1 MMNNNKIL
9 TVSYGTFSCTLEG
22 FDDSFGT
29 MKAIAEYFRDLSSED
44 RYFGAEPAQPDAE
57 MLAHIAQKE
66 ISRRVEARQ
75 QDGQIVLSAQTPEEP
90 AAPAQPTPAPE
101 AAETPKA
108 PAAPQPQVSST
119 AAGPSVVSTSFAPR
133 RPKEISAYYDAYR
146 INALKS
152 AEAEA
157 APAPQAEAAAPRD
170 EVVSREVAAPKPE
183 ATQAEAAPAPAAPA
197 AEVDI
202 VPGQP
207 DEDVEAFFADSP
219 RNEVTVDDQDAEIQP
234 VAAPVVDSIAA
245 KLQRIRA
252 VVANQDAPAAPQPQ
266 VFDDEDTIDAED
278 STDDVIANAINDI
291 EGALDADDTVENIAQ
306 SSDLEAE
313 AEEDVTTVQESEEQ
327 HEDVAAD
334 EVAEADAAQVEA
346 VETEEA
352 EEDAAPRGRVLKVK
366 RADIDRAIAEGELEE
381 VEEDAPAVLEE
392 PEKPALRIQR
402 DPESTLSDEDEEDL
416 ARELAELEATLSS
429 AAADT
434 LTDAPEDAEE
444 AVAVEDDAPQ
454 DETAK
459 EETAKEETAKE
470 ETAKEDSQEDT
481 AQEETLDTDV
491 SEDDAEEVQAEV
503 QAETTAEPATEAP
516 KAAPQRRS
524 LPTLDADSGP
534 DMNRLLAETDNQ
546 MDEPEA
552 ATRRDAITH
561 LRAAVAAKKADMAL
575 GAPDAAEREN
585 NAYRSDLAEVV
596 KPRRPASTTARTERP
611 AEPRPAPLKLVA
623 AQRIDTDQP
632 RNVAP
637 VRPRRVAAVAPAPVP
652 QAGGFA
658 EFAEEMGATQL
669 PDLLEAAAAY
679 MAFVE
684 GMDDFSRPQ
693 LMNTVRQG
701 GAEDFSREEGLRS
714 FGQLL
719 RTGKLQKLEG
729 GRFKASEQIGFQPDA
744 RAAG

>member
-90 AAPAQPTPAPE
+90 AAPAQPAPAPE
-101 AAETPKA
+101 AAETPKT

-170 EVVSREVAAPKPE
+170 EVVSRDVAAPKPE
-183 ATQAEAAPAPAAPA
+183 ATQAKAAPAPVAPA

-291 EGALDADDTVENIAQ
+291 QGALDADDTVEDIAQ

-313 AEEDVTTVQESEEQ
+313 EDVTAAQESEEQ

-334 EVAEADAAQVEA
+334 EVAEADAAQVDA
-346 VETEEA
+346 DETGEA
-352 EEDAAPRGRVLKVK
+352 EEDTAPRGRVLKVK

-444 AVAVEDDAPQ
+444 AVADEDDAP
-454 DETAK
+454 E
-459 EETAKEETAKE
+459 EETAKEA
-470 ETAKEDSQEDT
+470 SQEDT
-481 AQEETLDTDV
+481 AQEETVDIDV

-503 QAETTAEPATEAP
+503 QAETAAEPEAEAP

>member
-90 AAPAQPTPAPE
+90 ARPAQPAPAPE
-101 AAETPKA
+101 AAAPPKA
-108 PAAPQPQVSST
+108 PAAPQPQVSSS

-152 AEAEA
+152 AEPEA

-183 ATQAEAAPAPAAPA
+183 ATQAEAAPASAAPA
-197 AEVDI
+197 PEVDI

-291 EGALDADDTVENIAQ
+291 QGALDADDTVEDIAQ

-313 AEEDVTTVQESEEQ
+313 EDVAAAQESEEQ

-334 EVAEADAAQVEA
+334 EVAEADAAQVDA
-346 VETEEA
+346 DETGEA
-352 EEDAAPRGRVLKVK
+352 EEDTAPRGRVLKVK

-434 LTDAPEDAEE
+434 LTDAPEEAEE
-444 AVAVEDDAPQ
+444 AVVDEDDAP
-454 DETAK
+454 E
-459 EETAKEETAKE
+459 EETAEEA
-470 ETAKEDSQEDT
+470 SQEDT
-481 AQEETLDTDV
+481 AQEETVDTDV

-503 QAETTAEPATEAP
+503 QAETAAEPEAEAP

>member
-29 MKAIAEYFRDLSSED
+29 MMAIAEYFRDLSSED

-90 AAPAQPTPAPE
+90 AAPAQPAPAPE

-170 EVVSREVAAPKPE
+170 EVVSRDVAAPKSE
-183 ATQAEAAPAPAAPA
+183 ATQAEAAPASAAPA
-197 AEVDI
+197 PEVDI

-266 VFDDEDTIDAED
+266 VFDDEDTTDAED

-291 EGALDADDTVENIAQ
+291 QGALDADDTVEDIAQ

-313 AEEDVTTVQESEEQ
+313 EDVTAAQESEEQ

-334 EVAEADAAQVEA
+334 EVAEADAAQVDA
-346 VETEEA
+346 DETGEA
-352 EEDAAPRGRVLKVK
+352 EEDTAPRGRVLKVK

-381 VEEDAPAVLEE
+381 VEEDAPAVLDK
-392 PEKPALRIQR
+392 PEKTALRIQR

-444 AVAVEDDAPQ
+444 AVADEDDAP
-454 DETAK
+454 E
-459 EETAKEETAKE
+459 EETAEEETG
-470 ETAKEDSQEDT
+470 KEDSQEDT

-503 QAETTAEPATEAP
+503 QAETAAEPEAEAP

>member
-75 QDGQIVLSAQTPEEP
+75 QDGQIVLSAQTPEDP
-90 AAPAQPTPAPE
+90 AAPAQPAPAPE

-170 EVVSREVAAPKPE
+170 EVVSRDVAAPKPE
-183 ATQAEAAPAPAAPA
+183 ATQAEAAPASAAPA
-197 AEVDI
+197 PEVDI

-291 EGALDADDTVENIAQ
+291 QGALDADDTVEDIAQ

-313 AEEDVTTVQESEEQ
+313 AEEDVAAAQESEEQ
-327 HEDVAAD
+327 HEVVAAD
-334 EVAEADAAQVEA
+334 EVEEADAAQVDA
-346 VETEEA
+346 DETGEA
-352 EEDAAPRGRVLKVK
+352 EEDTAPRGRVLKVK

-381 VEEDAPAVLEE
+381 VEEDAPAVLDK

-434 LTDAPEDAEE
+434 LTDAPEEAEE
-444 AVAVEDDAPQ
+444 AVADEDDAP
-454 DETAK
+454 E
-459 EETAKEETAKE
+459 EETAE
-470 ETAKEDSQEDT
+470 EDSQEDT
-481 AQEETLDTDV
+481 AQEETLDIDV

-503 QAETTAEPATEAP
+503 QADTAAEPEAEAP

>member
-90 AAPAQPTPAPE
+90 AAPAQPAPAPE

-152 AEAEA
+152 AEPEA
-157 APAPQAEAAAPRD
+157 APAPQAEAAALRD
-170 EVVSREVAAPKPE
+170 EVVSRDVAAPKPE
-183 ATQAEAAPAPAAPA
+183 ATQAEAAPASAAPA
-197 AEVDI
+197 PEVDI

-219 RNEVTVDDQDAEIQP
+219 RNEVTVDEQDAEIQP

-291 EGALDADDTVENIAQ
+291 QGALDADDTVEDIAQ

-313 AEEDVTTVQESEEQ
+313 AEEDVAAAQESEEQ

-334 EVAEADAAQVEA
+334 EVEEADAAQVDADETGEA
-346 VETEEA
+346 K
-352 EEDAAPRGRVLKVK
+352 EDTAPRGRVLKVK

-381 VEEDAPAVLEE
+381 VEEDAPAVLDK

-444 AVAVEDDAPQ
+444 AVADEDDAP
-454 DETAK
+454 E
-459 EETAKEETAKE
+459 EETAE
-470 ETAKEDSQEDT
+470 EDSQEDT
-481 AQEETLDTDV
+481 AQEETQDIDV
-491 SEDDAEEVQAEV
+491 SEDDAEEAQAEV
-503 QAETTAEPATEAP
+503 QADTAAEPEAEAP

>member
-90 AAPAQPTPAPE
+90 AAPAQPAPAPE

-170 EVVSREVAAPKPE
+170 EVVSRDVAAPKPE
-183 ATQAEAAPAPAAPA
+183 ATQAEAAPAPVAPASAAPA
-197 AEVDI
+197 PEVDI

-219 RNEVTVDDQDAEIQP
+219 RNEVTIDDQDAEIQP

-252 VVANQDAPAAPQPQ
+252 VVANQDAPGAPQPQ
-266 VFDDEDTIDAED
+266 VFDDEDTTDAED

-291 EGALDADDTVENIAQ
+291 QGALDADDTVEDIAQ

-313 AEEDVTTVQESEEQ
+313 EDVTAAQESEEQ
-327 HEDVAAD
+327 HEVVAAD
-334 EVAEADAAQVEA
+334 EVEEADAAQVDA
-346 VETEEA
+346 DETGEA
-352 EEDAAPRGRVLKVK
+352 EEDTAPRGRVLKVK

-444 AVAVEDDAPQ
+444 AVAYEDDAP
-454 DETAK
+454 E
-459 EETAKEETAKE
+459 EETSEED
-470 ETAKEDSQEDT
+470 TAKEDSQEDT
-481 AQEETLDTDV
+481 AQEETLDADV

-503 QAETTAEPATEAP
+503 QAETAAEPEAEAP

>member
-75 QDGQIVLSAQTPEEP
+75 QDGQIVLSAQTPEDP
-90 AAPAQPTPAPE
+90 AAPAQPAPAPE

-170 EVVSREVAAPKPE
+170 EVVSRDVAAPKPE
-183 ATQAEAAPAPAAPA
+183 ATQAEAAPASAAPA
-197 AEVDI
+197 PEVDI

-291 EGALDADDTVENIAQ
+291 QGALDADDTVEDIAQ

-313 AEEDVTTVQESEEQ
+313 AEEDVAAAQESEEQ

-334 EVAEADAAQVEA
+334 EVEEADAAQVDA
-346 VETEEA
+346 DETGEA
-352 EEDAAPRGRVLKVK
+352 EEDTAPRGRVLKVK

-434 LTDAPEDAEE
+434 LTDAPEEAEE
-444 AVAVEDDAPQ
+444 AVADEDDAP
-454 DETAK
+454 E
-459 EETAKEETAKE
+459 EETAE
-470 ETAKEDSQEDT
+470 EDSQEDT
-481 AQEETLDTDV
+481 AQEETLDIDV

-503 QAETTAEPATEAP
+503 QADTAAEPEAEAP

>member
-90 AAPAQPTPAPE
+90 AAPAQPAPAPE

-152 AEAEA
+152 AEPEA

-170 EVVSREVAAPKPE
+170 EVVSRDVAAPKPE
-183 ATQAEAAPAPAAPA
+183 ATQAEAARASATPAP
-197 AEVDI
+197 EVDI

-266 VFDDEDTIDAED
+266 VFDDEDTTDAED

-291 EGALDADDTVENIAQ
+291 QGALDADDTVEDIAQ
-306 SSDLEAE
+306 TSDLE
-313 AEEDVTTVQESEEQ
+313 AEEDVTAAQESEEQ
-327 HEDVAAD
+327 HEVVAAD
-334 EVAEADAAQVEA
+334 EVEEADAAQVDA
-346 VETEEA
+346 DETGEA
-352 EEDAAPRGRVLKVK
+352 EEDTAPRGRVLKVK

-444 AVAVEDDAPQ
+444 AVAYEDDAP
-454 DETAK
+454 E
-459 EETAKEETAKE
+459 EETAE
-470 ETAKEDSQEDT
+470 EDSQEDT
-481 AQEETLDTDV
+481 AQEETQDTDV
-491 SEDDAEEVQAEV
+491 SEDDAEEVQAET
-503 QAETTAEPATEAP
+503 ETAAEPEAEAP

>member
-170 EVVSREVAAPKPE
+170 EVVSRDVAAPKPE
-183 ATQAEAAPAPAAPA
+183 ATQAEAAPASAAPA
-197 AEVDI
+197 PEVDI

-219 RNEVTVDDQDAEIQP
+219 RNEVTVDEQDAEIQP

-313 AEEDVTTVQESEEQ
+313 EDVTAAQESEEQ
-327 HEDVAAD
+327 HEDVAPD
-334 EVAEADAAQVEA
+334 EVAEADAAQVDA
-346 VETEEA
+346 DETGEA
-352 EEDAAPRGRVLKVK
+352 EEDTAPRGRVLKVK

-434 LTDAPEDAEE
+434 LTDAFEDAEE
-444 AVAVEDDAPQ
+444 AVADEDDAP
-454 DETAK
+454 E
-459 EETAKEETAKE
+459 EETAEEETG
-470 ETAKEDSQEDT
+470 KEDSQEDT

-503 QAETTAEPATEAP
+503 QAETAAEPATEAP

>member
-90 AAPAQPTPAPE
+90 AAPAQPAAAPE

-152 AEAEA
+152 AEPEA

-183 ATQAEAAPAPAAPA
+183 ATQAEAAPASAAPA
-197 AEVDI
+197 PEVDI

-291 EGALDADDTVENIAQ
+291 QGALDADDTVEDMAQ

-313 AEEDVTTVQESEEQ
+313 EDVTAAQEAEEQ

-334 EVAEADAAQVEA
+334 EVAEADAAQVDA
-346 VETEEA
+346 DETGEA
-352 EEDAAPRGRVLKVK
+352 EEDTAPRGRVLKVK

-434 LTDAPEDAEE
+434 LTDAFEDAEE
-444 AVAVEDDAPQ
+444 AVADEDDAP
-454 DETAK
+454 E
-459 EETAKEETAKE
+459 EETAEEETG
-470 ETAKEDSQEDT
+470 KEDSQEDT
-481 AQEETLDTDV
+481 AQEEPLDIDA

-503 QAETTAEPATEAP
+503 QAETAAEPEAEAP

>member
-1 MMNNNKIL
+1 M
-9 TVSYGTFSCTLEG
+9 
-22 FDDSFGT
+22 
-29 MKAIAEYFRDLSSED
+29 
-44 RYFGAEPAQPDAE
+44 
-57 MLAHIAQKE
+57 
-66 ISRRVEARQ
+66 
-75 QDGQIVLSAQTPEEP
+75 
-90 AAPAQPTPAPE
+90 
-101 AAETPKA
+101 
-108 PAAPQPQVSST
+108 
-119 AAGPSVVSTSFAPR
+119 
-133 RPKEISAYYDAYR
+133 
-146 INALKS
+146 
-152 AEAEA
+152 
-157 APAPQAEAAAPRD
+157 
-170 EVVSREVAAPKPE
+170 
-183 ATQAEAAPAPAAPA
+183 
-197 AEVDI
+197 
-202 VPGQP
+202 
-207 DEDVEAFFADSP
+207 
-219 RNEVTVDDQDAEIQP
+219 TVDEQDAEIQP

-278 STDDVIANAINDI
+278 STDDVIADAINDI
-291 EGALDADDTVENIAQ
+291 QGALDADDTVEDIAQ

-313 AEEDVTTVQESEEQ
+313 AEEDVAAAQESEEQ

-334 EVAEADAAQVEA
+334 EVEEADAAQVDADETGEA
-346 VETEEA
+346 K
-352 EEDAAPRGRVLKVK
+352 EDTAPRGRVLKVK

-444 AVAVEDDAPQ
+444 AVADEDDAP
-454 DETAK
+454 E
-459 EETAKEETAKE
+459 EETAE
-470 ETAKEDSQEDT
+470 EDSQEDT
-481 AQEETLDTDV
+481 AQEETQDIDV
-491 SEDDAEEVQAEV
+491 SEDDAEEAQAEV
-503 QAETTAEPATEAP
+503 QADTAAEPEAEAP

>member
-75 QDGQIVLSAQTPEEP
+75 QDGQIVLSAQTPAEP
-90 AAPAQPTPAPE
+90 AAPAQAQPAPTPE
-101 AAETPKA
+101 VAETPKT
-108 PAAPQPQVSST
+108 PAAPQSQVSST

-170 EVVSREVAAPKPE
+170 EVVSRDVAAPKLE

-291 EGALDADDTVENIAQ
+291 EGALDADDTVENIAH
-306 SSDLEAE
+306 SADLEAE
-313 AEEDVTTVQESEEQ
+313 AEAEAEAEDEVAAAQESEEQ
-327 HEDVAAD
+327 HEDVATD
-334 EVAEADAAQVEA
+334 EV
-346 VETEEA
+346 EEA
-352 EEDAAPRGRVLKVK
+352 EAAQAEAEETGDAEEDTAPRGRVLKVK

-381 VEEDAPAVLEE
+381 VEEDAPAVLKE

-454 DETAK
+454 EEVVE
-459 EETAKEETAKE
+459 EETAE
-470 ETAKEDSQEDT
+470 EDSLEDT
-481 AQEETLDTDV
+481 AHEDTVDADV
-491 SEDDAEEVQAEV
+491 SEEDAEQAQAEV
-503 QAETTAEPATEAP
+503 QAETEPAAEPEAEAP

-524 LPTLDADSGP
+524 LPTLDADSGS

-632 RNVAP
+632 RTVAP

>member
-75 QDGQIVLSAQTPEEP
+75 QDGQIVLSAQTPEQP
-90 AAPAQPTPAPE
+90 AAPAQPAPVRE

-183 ATQAEAAPAPAAPA
+183 ATQAEAAPASAAPA
-197 AEVDI
+197 PEVDI

-266 VFDDEDTIDAED
+266 VFDDEDTTDAED

-291 EGALDADDTVENIAQ
+291 QGALDADDTVEDIAQ

-313 AEEDVTTVQESEEQ
+313 EDVTAAQESEEQ

-334 EVAEADAAQVEA
+334 EVAEADAAQVDA
-346 VETEEA
+346 DETGEA
-352 EEDAAPRGRVLKVK
+352 EEDTAPRGRVLKVK

-444 AVAVEDDAPQ
+444 AVAVEDDAP
-454 DETAK
+454 E
-459 EETAKEETAKE
+459 EETAEEDTAE
-470 ETAKEDSQEDT
+470 EASQEDT
-481 AQEETLDTDV
+481 AQEETVDIDV

-503 QAETTAEPATEAP
+503 QAETAAEPEAP

>member
-90 AAPAQPTPAPE
+90 AAPAQPAPAPE
-101 AAETPKA
+101 AAETPKT

-170 EVVSREVAAPKPE
+170 EVVSRDVAAPKPE
-183 ATQAEAAPAPAAPA
+183 ATQAKAAPAPVAPA

-291 EGALDADDTVENIAQ
+291 QGALDADDTVEDMAQ

-313 AEEDVTTVQESEEQ
+313 EDVTAAQESEEQ

-334 EVAEADAAQVEA
+334 EVAEADAAQVDA
-346 VETEEA
+346 DETGEA
-352 EEDAAPRGRVLKVK
+352 EEDTAPRGRVLKVK

-381 VEEDAPAVLEE
+381 VEEDAPAVLEQ

-434 LTDAPEDAEE
+434 LTDAPEEAEE
-444 AVAVEDDAPQ
+444 AVADEDDAP
-454 DETAK
+454 E
-459 EETAKEETAKE
+459 EETAEEA
-470 ETAKEDSQEDT
+470 SQEDT
-481 AQEETLDTDV
+481 AQEETVDIDV

-503 QAETTAEPATEAP
+503 QAETAAEPEAEAP

>member
-75 QDGQIVLSAQTPEEP
+75 QDGQIVLSAQTPEDP
-90 AAPAQPTPAPE
+90 AAPAQPAPAPE

-170 EVVSREVAAPKPE
+170 EVVSRDVAAPKPE
-183 ATQAEAAPAPAAPA
+183 ATQAEAAPASAAPA
-197 AEVDI
+197 PEVDI

-291 EGALDADDTVENIAQ
+291 QGALDADDTVEDIAQ

-313 AEEDVTTVQESEEQ
+313 AEEDVAAAQESEEQ

-334 EVAEADAAQVEA
+334 EVEEADAAQVDA
-346 VETEEA
+346 DETGEA
-352 EEDAAPRGRVLKVK
+352 EEDTAPRGRVLKVK

-381 VEEDAPAVLEE
+381 VEEDAPAVLDK

-434 LTDAPEDAEE
+434 LTDAPEEAEE
-444 AVAVEDDAPQ
+444 AVADEDDAP
-454 DETAK
+454 E
-459 EETAKEETAKE
+459 EETAE
-470 ETAKEDSQEDT
+470 EDSQEDT
-481 AQEETLDTDV
+481 AQEETLDIDV

>member
-75 QDGQIVLSAQTPEEP
+75 QDGQIVLSAQTPAEP
-90 AAPAQPTPAPE
+90 AAPAQPAPAPE
-101 AAETPKA
+101 VAETPKT

-152 AEAEA
+152 AEPVTAPEA

-170 EVVSREVAAPKPE
+170 EMVSRDVAAPKPE

-291 EGALDADDTVENIAQ
+291 QGALDADDTVEDIAQ
-306 SSDLEAE
+306 SAASDVEAE
-313 AEEDVTTVQESEEQ
+313 AEEEVTAAQDTEEQ
-327 HEDVAAD
+327 HEDVSAD
-334 EVAEADAAQVEA
+334 EVEEAEAAQVEA
-346 VETEEA
+346 EETDETDETD
-352 EEDAAPRGRVLKVK
+352 EDTSPRGRVLKVK

-381 VEEDAPAVLEE
+381 VDEDAPAVLEE

-434 LTDAPEDAEE
+434 LTDAPEETEDP
-444 AVAVEDDAPQ
+444 VAVEDDAP
-454 DETAK
+454 K
-459 EETAKEETAKE
+459 EETAE
-470 ETAKEDSQEDT
+470 EDSLEDT
-481 AQEETLDTDV
+481 AQEETVDADV
-491 SEDDAEEVQAEV
+491 SEEDAEQAHAEV
-503 QAETTAEPATEAP
+503 QAETEAAAEPEAP

-552 ATRRDAITH
+552 TTRRDAITH

-575 GAPDAAEREN
+575 GAPDATEREN

-596 KPRRPASTTARTERP
+596 KPRRPASTAARTERP

-632 RNVAP
+632 RTVAP
-637 VRPRRVAAVAPAPVP
+637 VRPRRVAAVAPAAAP

-701 GAEDFSREEGLRS
+701 GTEDFSREEGLRS

>member
-90 AAPAQPTPAPE
+90 AAPAQPAAAPE

-170 EVVSREVAAPKPE
+170 EVVSRDVAAPKPE
-183 ATQAEAAPAPAAPA
+183 ATQAEAAPAPVAPASAAPA
-197 AEVDI
+197 PEVDI

-252 VVANQDAPAAPQPQ
+252 VVANQDAPSAPQPQ

-291 EGALDADDTVENIAQ
+291 QGALDADDTVEDIAQ

-313 AEEDVTTVQESEEQ
+313 EDVTAAQESEEQ
-327 HEDVAAD
+327 HEVVAAD
-334 EVAEADAAQVEA
+334 EVEEADAAQVDA
-346 VETEEA
+346 DETGEA
-352 EEDAAPRGRVLKVK
+352 EEDTAPRGRVLKVK

-381 VEEDAPAVLEE
+381 VEEDAPAVLEK

-434 LTDAPEDAEE
+434 LTDAPEEAEE
-444 AVAVEDDAPQ
+444 AVADEDDAP
-454 DETAK
+454 E
-459 EETAKEETAKE
+459 EETAEEA
-470 ETAKEDSQEDT
+470 SQEDT
-481 AQEETLDTDV
+481 AQEEPLDTDV
-491 SEDDAEEVQAEV
+491 SEDDAEEVPAET
-503 QAETTAEPATEAP
+503 ETTAEPEAEAP

>member
-90 AAPAQPTPAPE
+90 AAPAQPAPAPE

-170 EVVSREVAAPKPE
+170 EVVSRDVAAPKPE
-183 ATQAEAAPAPAAPA
+183 ATQAEAAPASAAPA
-197 AEVDI
+197 PEVDI

-266 VFDDEDTIDAED
+266 VFDDEDTTDAED

-291 EGALDADDTVENIAQ
+291 QGALDADDTVEDIAQ

-313 AEEDVTTVQESEEQ
+313 EDVTAAQESEEQ

-334 EVAEADAAQVEA
+334 EVAEADAAQVDA
-346 VETEEA
+346 DETGEA
-352 EEDAAPRGRVLKVK
+352 EEDTAPRGRVLKVK

-434 LTDAPEDAEE
+434 LTDAPEEAEE
-444 AVAVEDDAPQ
+444 AVADEDDAP
-454 DETAK
+454 E
-459 EETAKEETAKE
+459 EETAEEA
-470 ETAKEDSQEDT
+470 SQEDT
-481 AQEETLDTDV
+481 AQEETVDIDV

-503 QAETTAEPATEAP
+503 QAETAAEPEAEAP

>member
-90 AAPAQPTPAPE
+90 AAPAQPAPAPE

-152 AEAEA
+152 AEPEA
-157 APAPQAEAAAPRD
+157 APAPQAEAAALRD
-170 EVVSREVAAPKPE
+170 EVVSRDVAAPKPE
-183 ATQAEAAPAPAAPA
+183 ATQAEAAPASAAPA
-197 AEVDI
+197 PEVDI

-219 RNEVTVDDQDAEIQP
+219 RNEVTVDEQDAEIQP

-252 VVANQDAPAAPQPQ
+252 VVANQDAPGAPQPQ
-266 VFDDEDTIDAED
+266 VFDDEDTTDAED

-291 EGALDADDTVENIAQ
+291 QGALDADDTVEDIAQ
-306 SSDLEAE
+306 TSDLE
-313 AEEDVTTVQESEEQ
+313 AEEDVTAAQESEEQ

-334 EVAEADAAQVEA
+334 EVAEADAAQVDA
-346 VETEEA
+346 DETGEA
-352 EEDAAPRGRVLKVK
+352 EEDTAPRGRVLKVK

-444 AVAVEDDAPQ
+444 AVAYEDDAP
-454 DETAK
+454 E
-459 EETAKEETAKE
+459 EETSEED
-470 ETAKEDSQEDT
+470 TAKEDSQEDT
-481 AQEETLDTDV
+481 AQEETLDADV

-503 QAETTAEPATEAP
+503 QAETAAEPEAEAP

>member
-90 AAPAQPTPAPE
+90 AAPAQPAPAPE
-101 AAETPKA
+101 AAETPKT

-170 EVVSREVAAPKPE
+170 EVVSRDVAAPKSE
-183 ATQAEAAPAPAAPA
+183 ATQAEAAPASAAPA
-197 AEVDI
+197 PEVDI

-266 VFDDEDTIDAED
+266 VFDDEDTTDAED

-291 EGALDADDTVENIAQ
+291 QGALDADDTVEDMAQ

-313 AEEDVTTVQESEEQ
+313 KDVAAAQESEEQ
-327 HEDVAAD
+327 HEVVAAD
-334 EVAEADAAQVEA
+334 EVEEADAAQVDA
-346 VETEEA
+346 DETGEA
-352 EEDAAPRGRVLKVK
+352 EEDTAPRGRVLKVK

-434 LTDAPEDAEE
+434 LTDAPEEAEE
-444 AVAVEDDAPQ
+444 AVADEDDAP
-454 DETAK
+454 E
-459 EETAKEETAKE
+459 EETAEEA
-470 ETAKEDSQEDT
+470 SQEDT
-481 AQEETLDTDV
+481 AQEEPLDTDV
-491 SEDDAEEVQAEV
+491 SEDDAEEVPAET
-503 QAETTAEPATEAP
+503 ETTAEPEAEAP

>member
-90 AAPAQPTPAPE
+90 AAPAQPAPAPE

-157 APAPQAEAAAPRD
+157 APAPQAEATAPRD
-170 EVVSREVAAPKPE
+170 EVVSRDVAAPKPE
-183 ATQAEAAPAPAAPA
+183 ATQAEAAPASAAPA
-197 AEVDI
+197 PEVDI

-291 EGALDADDTVENIAQ
+291 EGALDADDTVEDIAQ

-313 AEEDVTTVQESEEQ
+313 AEEDVAAAQESEEQ

-334 EVAEADAAQVEA
+334 EVEEADAAQVDA
-346 VETEEA
+346 DETGEA
-352 EEDAAPRGRVLKVK
+352 EEDTAPRGRVLKVK

-434 LTDAPEDAEE
+434 LTDAPEEAEE
-444 AVAVEDDAPQ
+444 AVADEDDAP
-454 DETAK
+454 E
-459 EETAKEETAKE
+459 EETAE
-470 ETAKEDSQEDT
+470 EDSQEDT

-491 SEDDAEEVQAEV
+491 SEDDAEEVQAET
-503 QAETTAEPATEAP
+503 ETTAEPEAEAP

>member
-22 FDDSFGT
+22 FDNSFGT

-90 AAPAQPTPAPE
+90 AAPAQPAPAPE

-152 AEAEA
+152 AEPEA

-170 EVVSREVAAPKPE
+170 EVVSRDVAAPKPE
-183 ATQAEAAPAPAAPA
+183 ATQAEAAPASAAPA
-197 AEVDI
+197 PEVDI

-219 RNEVTVDDQDAEIQP
+219 RNEVTIDDQDAEIQP

-252 VVANQDAPAAPQPQ
+252 VVANQDAPGAPQPQ
-266 VFDDEDTIDAED
+266 VFDDEDTTDAED

-291 EGALDADDTVENIAQ
+291 QGALDADDTVEDIAQ
-306 SSDLEAE
+306 TSDLE
-313 AEEDVTTVQESEEQ
+313 AEEDVTAAQESEEQ

-334 EVAEADAAQVEA
+334 EVAEADAAQVDA
-346 VETEEA
+346 DETGEA
-352 EEDAAPRGRVLKVK
+352 EEDTAPRGRVLKVK

-402 DPESTLSDEDEEDL
+402 DPKSTLSDEDEEDL

-434 LTDAPEDAEE
+434 LTDAPEEAEE
-444 AVAVEDDAPQ
+444 AVVDEDDAP
-454 DETAK
+454 E
-459 EETAKEETAKE
+459 EETAEEA
-470 ETAKEDSQEDT
+470 SQEDT
-481 AQEETLDTDV
+481 AQEEPLDTDV
-491 SEDDAEEVQAEV
+491 SEDDAEEVQAET
-503 QAETTAEPATEAP
+503 ETTAEPEAEAP

>member
-90 AAPAQPTPAPE
+90 AAPAQPAPAPE
-101 AAETPKA
+101 AAETPKT

-152 AEAEA
+152 AEPEA

-170 EVVSREVAAPKPE
+170 EVVSRDVAAPKPE
-183 ATQAEAAPAPAAPA
+183 ATQAEAAPASAAPA
-197 AEVDI
+197 PEVDI

-291 EGALDADDTVENIAQ
+291 QGALDADDTVEDIAQ

-313 AEEDVTTVQESEEQ
+313 EDVTAAQESEEQ

-334 EVAEADAAQVEA
+334 EVAEADAAQVDA
-346 VETEEA
+346 DETGEA
-352 EEDAAPRGRVLKVK
+352 EEDTAPRGRVLKVK

-444 AVAVEDDAPQ
+444 AVAVEDDAP
-454 DETAK
+454 E
-459 EETAKEETAKE
+459 EETAE
-470 ETAKEDSQEDT
+470 EDSQEDT
-481 AQEETLDTDV
+481 AQEETLDTDG
-491 SEDDAEEVQAEV
+491 SEDDAEEVQAET
-503 QAETTAEPATEAP
+503 ETTAEPEAEAP

>member
-75 QDGQIVLSAQTPEEP
+75 QDGQIVLSAPTPEEP
-90 AAPAQPTPAPE
+90 AAPAQPAPAPE
-101 AAETPKA
+101 AAAPPKA
-108 PAAPQPQVSST
+108 PAAPQPQVSSS

-152 AEAEA
+152 AEPEA

-170 EVVSREVAAPKPE
+170 EVVSRDVAAPKPE
-183 ATQAEAAPAPAAPA
+183 ATQAEAARASATPAP
-197 AEVDI
+197 EVDI

-266 VFDDEDTIDAED
+266 VFDDEDTTDAED

-291 EGALDADDTVENIAQ
+291 QGALDADDTVEDIAQ
-306 SSDLEAE
+306 TSDLE
-313 AEEDVTTVQESEEQ
+313 AEEDVTAAQESEEQ
-327 HEDVAAD
+327 HEVVAAD
-334 EVAEADAAQVEA
+334 EVEEADAAQVDA
-346 VETEEA
+346 DETGEA
-352 EEDAAPRGRVLKVK
+352 EEDTAPRGRVLKVK

-434 LTDAPEDAEE
+434 LTDAPEEAEE
-444 AVAVEDDAPQ
+444 AVADEDDAP
-454 DETAK
+454 E
-459 EETAKEETAKE
+459 EETAEEA
-470 ETAKEDSQEDT
+470 SQEDT

-491 SEDDAEEVQAEV
+491 SEDDAEAAQAEV
-503 QAETTAEPATEAP
+503 QAETAAEPEAEAP

>member
-1 MMNNNKIL
+1 
-9 TVSYGTFSCTLEG
+9 
-22 FDDSFGT
+22 
-29 MKAIAEYFRDLSSED
+29 
-44 RYFGAEPAQPDAE
+44 
-57 MLAHIAQKE
+57 
-66 ISRRVEARQ
+66 
-75 QDGQIVLSAQTPEEP
+75 
-90 AAPAQPTPAPE
+90 
-101 AAETPKA
+101 
-108 PAAPQPQVSST
+108 
-119 AAGPSVVSTSFAPR
+119 VVSTSFAPR

-152 AEAEA
+152 AEPEA

-170 EVVSREVAAPKPE
+170 EVVSRDVAAPKPE
-183 ATQAEAAPAPAAPA
+183 ATQAEAAPASAAPA
-197 AEVDI
+197 PEVDI

-266 VFDDEDTIDAED
+266 VFNDEDTIDAED

-291 EGALDADDTVENIAQ
+291 QGALDADDTVEDIAQ
-306 SSDLEAE
+306 SSDLEV
-313 AEEDVTTVQESEEQ
+313 EEDVTAAQESEEQ

-334 EVAEADAAQVEA
+334 EVAEADAAQVDA
-346 VETEEA
+346 DETGEA
-352 EEDAAPRGRVLKVK
+352 EEDTAPRGRVLKVK

-434 LTDAPEDAEE
+434 LTDAFEDAEE
-444 AVAVEDDAPQ
+444 AVADEDDAP
-454 DETAK
+454 E
-459 EETAKEETAKE
+459 EETAE
-470 ETAKEDSQEDT
+470 EDSQEDT
-481 AQEETLDTDV
+481 AQEETVDIDV

-503 QAETTAEPATEAP
+503 QAETAAEPEAEAP
-516 KAAPQRRS
+516 KAATQRRS

>member
-90 AAPAQPTPAPE
+90 AAPAQPAPAPE

-170 EVVSREVAAPKPE
+170 EVVSRDVAAPKPE
-183 ATQAEAAPAPAAPA
+183 ATQAEAAPASAAPA
-197 AEVDI
+197 PEVDI

-291 EGALDADDTVENIAQ
+291 QGALDADDTVEDIAQ
-306 SSDLEAE
+306 TSDLE
-313 AEEDVTTVQESEEQ
+313 AEEDVTAAQESEEQ

-334 EVAEADAAQVEA
+334 EVEEADAAQVDA
-346 VETEEA
+346 DETGEA
-352 EEDAAPRGRVLKVK
+352 EEDTAPRGRVLKVK

-434 LTDAPEDAEE
+434 LTDAPEEAEE
-444 AVAVEDDAPQ
+444 AVADEDDAP
-454 DETAK
+454 E
-459 EETAKEETAKE
+459 EETAEEA
-470 ETAKEDSQEDT
+470 SQEDT
-481 AQEETLDTDV
+481 AQEEALDTDV
-491 SEDDAEEVQAEV
+491 SEDDAEEVQAET
-503 QAETTAEPATEAP
+503 ETAAEPEAEAP

>member
-90 AAPAQPTPAPE
+90 AAPAQPAPAPE
-101 AAETPKA
+101 AAAPPKA
-108 PAAPQPQVSST
+108 PAAPQPQVSSS

-152 AEAEA
+152 AEPEA

-170 EVVSREVAAPKPE
+170 EVVSRDVAAPKPE
-183 ATQAEAAPAPAAPA
+183 ATQAEAARASATPAP
-197 AEVDI
+197 EVDI

-266 VFDDEDTIDAED
+266 VFDDEDTTDAED

-291 EGALDADDTVENIAQ
+291 QGALDADDTVEDIAQ
-306 SSDLEAE
+306 TSDLE
-313 AEEDVTTVQESEEQ
+313 AEEDVTAAQESEEQ
-327 HEDVAAD
+327 HEVVAAD
-334 EVAEADAAQVEA
+334 EVEEADAAQVDA
-346 VETEEA
+346 DETGEA
-352 EEDAAPRGRVLKVK
+352 EEDTAPRGRVLKVK

-434 LTDAPEDAEE
+434 LTDAPEEAEE
-444 AVAVEDDAPQ
+444 AVADEDDAP
-454 DETAK
+454 E
-459 EETAKEETAKE
+459 EETAEEA
-470 ETAKEDSQEDT
+470 SQEDT

-491 SEDDAEEVQAEV
+491 SEDDAEAAQAEV
-503 QAETTAEPATEAP
+503 QAETAAEPEAEAP

>member
-90 AAPAQPTPAPE
+90 AAPAQPAPAPE

-170 EVVSREVAAPKPE
+170 EVVSRDVAAPKPE
-183 ATQAEAAPAPAAPA
+183 ATQAEAAPASAAPA
-197 AEVDI
+197 PEVDI

-291 EGALDADDTVENIAQ
+291 QGALDADDTVEDIAQ

-313 AEEDVTTVQESEEQ
+313 AEEDVAAAQESEEQ

-334 EVAEADAAQVEA
+334 EVEEADAAQVDA
-346 VETEEA
+346 DETGEA
-352 EEDAAPRGRVLKVK
+352 EEDTAPRGRVLKVK

-381 VEEDAPAVLEE
+381 VEEDAPAVLDK

-434 LTDAPEDAEE
+434 LTDAPEEAEE
-444 AVAVEDDAPQ
+444 AVADEDDAP
-454 DETAK
+454 E
-459 EETAKEETAKE
+459 EETAE
-470 ETAKEDSQEDT
+470 EDSQEDT
-481 AQEETLDTDV
+481 AQEETLDIDV

-503 QAETTAEPATEAP
+503 QADTAAEPEAEAP

>member
-90 AAPAQPTPAPE
+90 AAPAQPAPAPE

-152 AEAEA
+152 AEPEA

-170 EVVSREVAAPKPE
+170 EVVSRDVAAPKPE
-183 ATQAEAAPAPAAPA
+183 ATQAEAAPASAAPA
-197 AEVDI
+197 PEVDI

-219 RNEVTVDDQDAEIQP
+219 RNEVTIDDQDAEIQP

-252 VVANQDAPAAPQPQ
+252 VVANQDAPGAPQPQ
-266 VFDDEDTIDAED
+266 VFDDEDTTDAED

-291 EGALDADDTVENIAQ
+291 QGALDADDTVEDIAQ
-306 SSDLEAE
+306 TSDLE
-313 AEEDVTTVQESEEQ
+313 AEEDVTAAQESEEQ
-327 HEDVAAD
+327 HEVVAAD
-334 EVAEADAAQVEA
+334 EVEEADAAQVDA
-346 VETEEA
+346 DETGEA
-352 EEDAAPRGRVLKVK
+352 EEDTAPRGRVLKVK

-444 AVAVEDDAPQ
+444 AVAYEDDAP
-454 DETAK
+454 E
-459 EETAKEETAKE
+459 EETSEED
-470 ETAKEDSQEDT
+470 TAKEDSQEDT
-481 AQEETLDTDV
+481 AQEETVDIDG
-491 SEDDAEEVQAEV
+491 SEDDAEAA
-503 QAETTAEPATEAP
+503 QAETETAAEPEAEAP

>member
-75 QDGQIVLSAQTPEEP
+75 QDGQIVLSAQTPEDP
-90 AAPAQPTPAPE
+90 AAPAQPAPAPE

-152 AEAEA
+152 AEPEA
-157 APAPQAEAAAPRD
+157 APAPQAEAAALRD
-170 EVVSREVAAPKPE
+170 EVVSRDVAAPKPE
-183 ATQAEAAPAPAAPA
+183 ATQAEAAPASAAPA
-197 AEVDI
+197 PEVDI

-278 STDDVIANAINDI
+278 STDDVIADAINDI
-291 EGALDADDTVENIAQ
+291 QGALDADDTVEDIAQ

-313 AEEDVTTVQESEEQ
+313 AEEDVAAAQESEEQ

-334 EVAEADAAQVEA
+334 EVEEADAAQVDA
-346 VETEEA
+346 DETGEA
-352 EEDAAPRGRVLKVK
+352 EEDTAPRGRVLKVK

-444 AVAVEDDAPQ
+444 AVADEDDAP
-454 DETAK
+454 E
-459 EETAKEETAKE
+459 EETAE
-470 ETAKEDSQEDT
+470 EDSQEDT
-481 AQEETLDTDV
+481 AQEETQDIDV
-491 SEDDAEEVQAEV
+491 SEDDAEEAQAEV
-503 QAETTAEPATEAP
+503 QADTAAEPEAEAP

>member
-90 AAPAQPTPAPE
+90 AAPAQPAPAPE
-101 AAETPKA
+101 AAAPKA

-152 AEAEA
+152 AEPEA
-157 APAPQAEAAAPRD
+157 APAPQAEAAALRD
-170 EVVSREVAAPKPE
+170 EVVSRDVAAPKPE
-183 ATQAEAAPAPAAPA
+183 ATQAEAAPASAAPA
-197 AEVDI
+197 PEVDI

-291 EGALDADDTVENIAQ
+291 QGALDADDTVEDIAQ

-313 AEEDVTTVQESEEQ
+313 AEEDVAAAQESEEQ

-334 EVAEADAAQVEA
+334 EVEEADAAQVDA
-346 VETEEA
+346 DETGEA
-352 EEDAAPRGRVLKVK
+352 EEDTAPRGRVLKVK

-381 VEEDAPAVLEE
+381 VEEDAPAVLDK

-434 LTDAPEDAEE
+434 LTDAPEEAEE
-444 AVAVEDDAPQ
+444 AVADEDDAP
-454 DETAK
+454 E
-459 EETAKEETAKE
+459 EETAE
-470 ETAKEDSQEDT
+470 EDSQEDT
-481 AQEETLDTDV
+481 AQEETLDIDV

-503 QAETTAEPATEAP
+503 QADTAAEPEAEAP

>member
-1 MMNNNKIL
+1 
-9 TVSYGTFSCTLEG
+9 
-22 FDDSFGT
+22 
-29 MKAIAEYFRDLSSED
+29 
-44 RYFGAEPAQPDAE
+44 
-57 MLAHIAQKE
+57 
-66 ISRRVEARQ
+66 
-75 QDGQIVLSAQTPEEP
+75 
-90 AAPAQPTPAPE
+90 
-101 AAETPKA
+101 
-108 PAAPQPQVSST
+108 
-119 AAGPSVVSTSFAPR
+119 GPSVVSTSFAPR

-170 EVVSREVAAPKPE
+170 EVVSRDVAAPKPE
-183 ATQAEAAPAPAAPA
+183 ATQAEAAPAPVAPASAAPA
-197 AEVDI
+197 PEVDI

-291 EGALDADDTVENIAQ
+291 QGALDADDTVEDIAQ

-313 AEEDVTTVQESEEQ
+313 EDVTAAQESEEQ

-334 EVAEADAAQVEA
+334 EVAEADAAQVDA
-346 VETEEA
+346 DETGEA
-352 EEDAAPRGRVLKVK
+352 EEDTAPRGRVLKVK

-381 VEEDAPAVLEE
+381 VEEDAPAVLEQ

-434 LTDAPEDAEE
+434 LTDAPEEAEE
-444 AVAVEDDAPQ
+444 AVADEDDAP
-454 DETAK
+454 E
-459 EETAKEETAKE
+459 EETAEEA
-470 ETAKEDSQEDT
+470 SQEDT
-481 AQEETLDTDV
+481 AQEETVDIDV

-503 QAETTAEPATEAP
+503 QAETAAEPEAEAP

-652 QAGGFA
+652 QDGGFA

>member
-75 QDGQIVLSAQTPEEP
+75 QDGQIVLSAQTPEDP
-90 AAPAQPTPAPE
+90 AAPAQPAPAPE

-170 EVVSREVAAPKPE
+170 EVVSRDVAAPKPE
-183 ATQAEAAPAPAAPA
+183 ATQAEAAPASAAPA
-197 AEVDI
+197 PEVDI

-291 EGALDADDTVENIAQ
+291 QGALDADDTVEDIAQ

-313 AEEDVTTVQESEEQ
+313 AEEDVAAAQESEEQ

-334 EVAEADAAQVEA
+334 EVEEADAAQVDA
-346 VETEEA
+346 DETGEA
-352 EEDAAPRGRVLKVK
+352 EEDTAPRGRVLKVK

-381 VEEDAPAVLEE
+381 VEEDAPAVLEQ

-434 LTDAPEDAEE
+434 LTDAPEEAEE
-444 AVAVEDDAPQ
+444 AVADEDDAP
-454 DETAK
+454 E
-459 EETAKEETAKE
+459 EETAE
-470 ETAKEDSQEDT
+470 EDSQEDT
-481 AQEETLDTDV
+481 AQEETLDIDV

-503 QAETTAEPATEAP
+503 QADTAAEPEAEAP

>member
-90 AAPAQPTPAPE
+90 AAPAQPAPAPE

-152 AEAEA
+152 AEPEA

-170 EVVSREVAAPKPE
+170 EVVSRDVAAPKPE
-183 ATQAEAAPAPAAPA
+183 ATQAEAAPASAAPA
-197 AEVDI
+197 PEVDI

-219 RNEVTVDDQDAEIQP
+219 RNEVTIDDQDAEIQP

-252 VVANQDAPAAPQPQ
+252 VVANQDAPGAPQPQ
-266 VFDDEDTIDAED
+266 VFDDEDTTDAED

-291 EGALDADDTVENIAQ
+291 QGALDADDTVEDIAQ
-306 SSDLEAE
+306 TSDLE
-313 AEEDVTTVQESEEQ
+313 AEEDVTAAQESEEQ

-334 EVAEADAAQVEA
+334 EVAEADAAQVDA
-346 VETEEA
+346 DETGEA
-352 EEDAAPRGRVLKVK
+352 EEDTAPRGRVLKVK

-434 LTDAPEDAEE
+434 LTDAPEEAEE
-444 AVAVEDDAPQ
+444 AVVDEDDAP
-454 DETAK
+454 E
-459 EETAKEETAKE
+459 EETAEEA
-470 ETAKEDSQEDT
+470 SQEDT
-481 AQEETLDTDV
+481 AQEEPLDTDV
-491 SEDDAEEVQAEV
+491 SEDDAEEVQAET
-503 QAETTAEPATEAP
+503 ETTAEPEAEAP

>member
-75 QDGQIVLSAQTPEEP
+75 QDGQIVLSAQTPEDP
-90 AAPAQPTPAPE
+90 AAPAQPAPAPE

-170 EVVSREVAAPKPE
+170 EVVSRDVAAPKPE
-183 ATQAEAAPAPAAPA
+183 ATQAEAAPASAAPA
-197 AEVDI
+197 PEVDI

-291 EGALDADDTVENIAQ
+291 QGALDADDTVEDIAQ

-313 AEEDVTTVQESEEQ
+313 AEEDVAAAQESEEQ

-334 EVAEADAAQVEA
+334 EVEEADAAQVDA
-346 VETEEA
+346 DETGEA
-352 EEDAAPRGRVLKVK
+352 EEDTAPRGRVLKVK

-381 VEEDAPAVLEE
+381 VEEDAPAVLDK

-444 AVAVEDDAPQ
+444 AVAVEDDAP
-454 DETAK
+454 E
-459 EETAKEETAKE
+459 EETAEEA
-470 ETAKEDSQEDT
+470 SQEDT
-481 AQEETLDTDV
+481 AQEETVDTDV

-503 QAETTAEPATEAP
+503 QAETAAEPEAEAP

>member
-75 QDGQIVLSAQTPEEP
+75 QDGQIVLSAQTPEDP
-90 AAPAQPTPAPE
+90 AAPAQPAPAPE

-170 EVVSREVAAPKPE
+170 EVVSRDVAAPKPE
-183 ATQAEAAPAPAAPA
+183 ATQAEAAPASAAPA
-197 AEVDI
+197 PEVDI

-278 STDDVIANAINDI
+278 STDDVIADAINDI
-291 EGALDADDTVENIAQ
+291 QGALDADDTVEDIAQ

-313 AEEDVTTVQESEEQ
+313 AEEDVAAAQESEEQ

-334 EVAEADAAQVEA
+334 EVEEADAAQVDA
-346 VETEEA
+346 DETGEA
-352 EEDAAPRGRVLKVK
+352 EEDTAPRGRVLKVK

-381 VEEDAPAVLEE
+381 VEEDAPAVLDK

-444 AVAVEDDAPQ
+444 AVADEDDAP
-454 DETAK
+454 E
-459 EETAKEETAKE
+459 EETAE
-470 ETAKEDSQEDT
+470 EDSQEDT
-481 AQEETLDTDV
+481 AQEETLDIDV

-503 QAETTAEPATEAP
+503 QADTAAEPEAEAP

>member
-75 QDGQIVLSAQTPEEP
+75 QDGQIVLSAQTPEDP
-90 AAPAQPTPAPE
+90 AAPAQPAPAPE

-152 AEAEA
+152 AEPEA

-170 EVVSREVAAPKPE
+170 EVVSRDVAAPKPE
-183 ATQAEAAPAPAAPA
+183 ATQAEAAPASAAPA
-197 AEVDI
+197 PEVDI

-291 EGALDADDTVENIAQ
+291 QGALDADDTVEDIAQ

-313 AEEDVTTVQESEEQ
+313 AEEDVAAAQESEEQ

-334 EVAEADAAQVEA
+334 EVEEADAAQVDA
-346 VETEEA
+346 DETGEA
-352 EEDAAPRGRVLKVK
+352 EEDTAPRGRVLKVK

-381 VEEDAPAVLEE
+381 VEEDAPAVLDK

-434 LTDAPEDAEE
+434 LTDAPEEAEE
-444 AVAVEDDAPQ
+444 AVADEDDAP
-454 DETAK
+454 E
-459 EETAKEETAKE
+459 EETAE
-470 ETAKEDSQEDT
+470 EDSQEDT
-481 AQEETLDTDV
+481 AQEETLDIDV

-503 QAETTAEPATEAP
+503 QADTAAEPEAEAP